1 MKLVKRASSEFSAAA
16 ADALELAVQQ
26 LVSFVRRRIHIGVV
40 AVATIACELRSVH
53 AVATEAA
60 ARSVTAACIGRERRY
75 RQKCQPQTGGEK
87 FVSLHHASR
96 IAPCKAESGQPRHTT
111 ESGI

>member
-1 MKLVKRASSEFSAAA
+1 M
-16 ADALELAVQQ
+16 
-26 LVSFVRRRIHIGVV
+26 
-40 AVATIACELRSVH
+40 H

-87 FVSLHHASR
+87 FGSLHHASS

-111 ESGI
+111 ESGVCSARSISKLSKLQLRTIFYICSMNAGTTQLLLFAGTPR